1 MRQKPE
7 IPATPFQSK
16 TDHNVQGWERAGS
29 VATGVVMVGKGL
41 RRGGLFGLIQV
52 AIGGAVLARGVTG
65 HCSAKSLL
73 EKGRQDLDGIR
84 ARIERTGSELKSLK
98 DAAEAATK
106 TATVT
111 GNDSLVSPKPLSLI
125 HI

>member
-16 TDHNVQGWERAGS
+16 PEHNVQGWERAGS

-41 RRGGLFGLIQV
+41 RRGGLFGLIQI

-111 GNDSLVSPKPLSLI
+111 GDDSLASPKP
-125 HI
+125 

>member
-1 MRQKPE
+1 MRQKLE
-7 IPATPFQSK
+7 IPATPFQSNPE
-16 TDHNVQGWERAGS
+16 HNVHGWERAGS

-41 RRGGLFGLIQV
+41 RRGGLLGLIQI

-73 EKGRQDLDGIR
+73 ERGRQDLDGIR
-84 ARIERTGSELKSLK
+84 AKIERTGSELKQLK

-106 TATVT
+106 SATVT
-111 GNDSLVSPKPLSLI
+111 GNDSLVSPKP
-125 HI
+125 

>member
-52 AIGGAVLARGVTG
+52 AIGGAVLACGVTG

-73 EKGRQDLDGIR
+73 EKGCLLYTSPSPR
-84 ARIERTGSELKSLK
+84 
-98 DAAEAATK
+98 
-106 TATVT
+106 
-111 GNDSLVSPKPLSLI
+111 DS
-125 HI
+125 